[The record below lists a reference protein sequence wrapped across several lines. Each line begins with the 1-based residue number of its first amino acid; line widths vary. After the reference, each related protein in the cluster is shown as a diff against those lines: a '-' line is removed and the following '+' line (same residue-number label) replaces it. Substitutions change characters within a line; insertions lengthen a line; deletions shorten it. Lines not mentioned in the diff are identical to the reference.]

1 VADRENESDVRE
13 QLLTIEEKHSAHN
26 ACRSDVMTGVDLGN
40 GAAPVQVARVIATG
54 TLETNWWRWR
64 PDWRWRMPES
74 EPARPS
80 RRLLP
85 CALAEFVEPEGVES
99 DRRLNG
105 GSRTAGNIGNA
116 AAQVCEIIERVYVL
130 VT

>member
-13 QLLTIEEKHSAHN
+13 QLLTIEEKQSAHS
-26 ACRSDVMTGVDLGN
+26 ACRSDVMTGVDLGS
-40 GAAPVQVARVIATG
+40 GVAPVQAARVIAIG

-80 RRLLP
+80 QRLLP
-85 CALAEFVEPEGVES
+85 CALVEFVEPEGVES

-105 GSRTAGNIGNA
+105 GGRTAGNIGNA
-116 AAQVCEIIERVYVL
+116 ATQVCEIIERVYVL